1 MNRTLA
7 NCYRPVV
14 EFQFLVWTQVV
25 VLTVTN
31 SVVMVG
37 NIIANTLII
46 FVLIKTKQIA
56 NNTCKLFFVLSVS
69 DLMVGLFVQNSH
81 TPIWHEK
88 NCLLMDIHVFIAVF
102 LVHLSMYTIAIM
114 GIDRYLRIKHY
125 ANFKAIW
132 TKRVVL
138 TFISGEIFL
147 AFLQAIMTLIG
158 LITEKE
164 YIVVPVY
171 YAIDGSIISG
181 VVFLQILT
189 MRTSNAVCNESRIA
203 ASRNTDKKITKL
215 SMQVMLLF
223 CCFTT
228 PQLIMYVSREF
239 IQDKLNGIEKSF
251 VDFCTAF
258 SSIILYT
265 NSFVNA
271 VLFLMTNMKAKRFL
285 RSFGR

>member
-14 EFQFLVWTQVV
+14 EFQFFVWTQVV

-37 NIIANTLII
+37 NKIANTLII

-81 TPIWHEK
+81 KPIWHET
-88 NCLLMDIHVFIAVF
+88 NCLLMDMHVFIAVF

-181 VVFLQILT
+181 IVFLQNLT

-203 ASRNTDKKITKL
+203 ASRNTDKKITNLVCKL
-215 SMQVMLLF
+215 
-223 CCFTT
+223 CYCFA
-228 PQLIMYVSREF
+228 VSRH
-239 IQDKLNGIEKSF
+239 
-251 VDFCTAF
+251 
-258 SSIILYT
+258 
-265 NSFVNA
+265 
-271 VLFLMTNMKAKRFL
+271 
-285 RSFGR
+285 RS

>member
-7 NCYRPVV
+7 NCCRPVV
-14 EFQFLVWTQVV
+14 EFRFLVWTQVV

-31 SVVMVG
+31 SLVMVA
-37 NIIANTLII
+37 NIIANILII
-46 FVLIKTKQIA
+46 FVLVKTKQIA

-81 TPIWHEK
+81 TPIWHAK
-88 NCLLMDIHVFIAVF
+88 SCLLMHIHVFIAVF

-132 TKRVVL
+132 TERVVL
-138 TFISGEIFL
+138 VFISAEIFL

-158 LITEKE
+158 LLTETE
-164 YIVVPVY
+164 HIVVPVY
-171 YAIDGSIISG
+171 YTIDGSIISG
-181 VVFLQILT
+181 IVFLQILT
-189 MRTSNAVCNESRIA
+189 MRTSNAVCNESRIN

-223 CCFTT
+223 CCFTS
-228 PQLIMYVSREF
+228 PQLIMYVLREF
-239 IQDKLNGIEKSF
+239 IQDKLNGNEKSL
-251 VDFCTAF
+251 VDFFTAF
-258 SSIILYT
+258 SSIILCT

-271 VLFLMTNMKAKRFL
+271 VLFLMI
-285 RSFGR
+285 

>member
-14 EFQFLVWTQVV
+14 EFQFFVWTQVV

-37 NIIANTLII
+37 NKIANTLII

-56 NNTCKLFFVLSVS
+56 NNTCNLFFVLSVS
-69 DLMVGLFVQNSH
+69 DLMVGLFVQNLH
-81 TPIWHEK
+81 KPIWHEK
-88 NCLLMDIHVFIAVF
+88 NCLLMDMHVFIAVF

-147 AFLQAIMTLIG
+147 AFLQAIMTLIS

-181 VVFLQILT
+181 IP
-189 MRTSNAVCNESRIA
+189 S
-203 ASRNTDKKITKL
+203 
-215 SMQVMLLF
+215 
-223 CCFTT
+223 
-228 PQLIMYVSREF
+228 
-239 IQDKLNGIEKSF
+239 
-251 VDFCTAF
+251 
-258 SSIILYT
+258 
-265 NSFVNA
+265 NSF
-271 VLFLMTNMKAKRFL
+271 K
-285 RSFGR
+285 S

>member
-14 EFQFLVWTQVV
+14 EFQFLVSTQVV

-31 SVVMVG
+31 SVAMVG

-69 DLMVGLFVQNSH
+69 DLMVRLFVQNSH

-164 YIVVPVY
+164 YIVVPAY

-228 PQLIMYVSREF
+228 
-239 IQDKLNGIEKSF
+239 
-251 VDFCTAF
+251 
-258 SSIILYT
+258 
-265 NSFVNA
+265 
-271 VLFLMTNMKAKRFL
+271 
-285 RSFGR
+285 RS

>member
-1 MNRTLA
+1 MNRTLV

-14 EFQFLVWTQVV
+14 EFRFLVWTQVV

-31 SVVMVG
+31 SLVMVS
-37 NIIANTLII
+37 NIIANILII
-46 FVLIKTKQIA
+46 FVLVKTKQIA

-81 TPIWHEK
+81 TPIRHEK
-88 NCLLMDIHVFIAVF
+88 SCLLMDIHVFIAVF
-102 LVHLSMYTIAIM
+102 LVHLSMYTVAIM

-138 TFISGEIFL
+138 VFISAEIFL
-147 AFLQAIMTLIG
+147 ALLQAIMTLIG
-158 LITEKE
+158 LLAEKE
-164 YIVVPVY
+164 HIVVPVY
-171 YAIDGSIISG
+171 YTIDGSIISG
-181 VVFLQILT
+181 IVFLQILT
-189 MRTSNAVCNESRIA
+189 MRTSNAVCNESRIT

-223 CCFTT
+223 CCFTS
-228 PQLIMYVSREF
+228 PQLIMYVLREF
-239 IQDKLNGIEKSF
+239 IQDKLNGNEKSLI
-251 VDFCTAF
+251 DFFTAF

-271 VLFLMTNMKAKRFL
+271 VLFLMTNVKAKRFL
-285 RSFGR
+285 KSFGR

>member
-7 NCYRPVV
+7 NCCRPVV
-14 EFQFLVWTQVV
+14 EFRFLVWTQVV

-31 SVVMVG
+31 SLVMVA
-37 NIIANTLII
+37 NIIANILII
-46 FVLIKTKQIA
+46 FVLVKTKQIA

-132 TKRVVL
+132 TERVVL
-138 TFISGEIFL
+138 VFISAEIFL

-158 LITEKE
+158 LLTEKE
-164 YIVVPVY
+164 HNVVPVY
-171 YAIDGSIISG
+171 YTIDGSIISG
-181 VVFLQILT
+181 IVFLQILT
-189 MRTSNAVCNESRIA
+189 MRTSNAVCNESRINT
-203 ASRNTDKKITKL
+203 SRNTDKKITKL

-223 CCFTT
+223 CCFTS
-228 PQLIMYVSREF
+228 PQLIM
-239 IQDKLNGIEKSF
+239 
-251 VDFCTAF
+251 
-258 SSIILYT
+258 
-265 NSFVNA
+265 
-271 VLFLMTNMKAKRFL
+271 
-285 RSFGR
+285 